1 MSKAAVT
8 YELIASDG
16 KARRGRINT
25 PHGSVETPTFM
36 PVGTVGSVK
45 GLAPWELK
53 AMGAGIVLGNTYHL
67 HLRPSEGLIER
78 RGGLHRFVAW
88 DGPMLTDSGGFQ
100 VFSLAKLN
108 KITEEG
114 VAFRSH
120 IDGSKRFLSPEESMR
135 IQKSLGADI
144 VMAFDQCPPADAPR
158 SAIEAAM
165 ARTTRWLDR
174 CMTALDSSQQALF
187 GIVQGGVD
195 VDLRRQH
202 IDEICSRDLPG
213 FALGGLSVGETS
225 EQMYETLEASAS
237 LLPIDKPR
245 YLMGVGTPRD
255 LVEAVAQGID
265 MFDCVL
271 PTRNGRMGTAMT
283 SEGRIN
289 IKNARFAED
298 DGPLDPTCLCPTC
311 TTFSRAYLRHLFMA
325 KEILV
330 MRALSEH
337 NLWYLMTL
345 MGRCREAIEKG
356 SFAQLLAEV
365 RERWPS
371 KAERSSV

>member
-1 MSKAAVT
+1 MSKPAVS
-8 YELIASDG
+8 YKLLASDG
-16 KARRGRINT
+16 KARRGLLHT
-25 PHGSVETPTFM
+25 PHGVVETPTFM

-53 AMGAGIVLGNTYHL
+53 AMGAGVVLGNTYHL
-67 HLRPSEGLIER
+67 HLRPGEDLVAR
-78 RGGLHRFVAW
+78 RGGLHEFVAW

-100 VFSLAKLN
+100 VFSLAALN
-108 KITEEG
+108 QITEEG
-114 VAFRSH
+114 VAFQSH

-135 IQKSLGADI
+135 IQKALGADI
-144 VMAFDQCPPADAPR
+144 IMAFDQCPPADAPR
-158 SAIEAAM
+158 AQIEAAM
-165 ARTTRWLDR
+165 GRTTRWLDR
-174 CMTALDSSQQALF
+174 CIESLDSPNQGLF

-195 VDLRRQH
+195 LELRRQH
-202 IDEICSRDLPG
+202 IEAICSRDLPG
-213 FALGGLSVGETS
+213 FALGGLSVGETN
-225 EQMYETLEASAS
+225 EKMYEVLEDTAHR
-237 LLPIDKPR
+237 LPGDKPR

-298 DGPLDPTCLCPTC
+298 DGPLDPTCPCPTC
-311 TTFSRAYLRHLFMA
+311 TTFSRAYLRHLYQA

-330 MRALSEH
+330 MRAMSEH
-337 NLWYLMTL
+337 NLWYLMRL
-345 MGRCREAIEKG
+345 MQRCREAIEAG
-356 SFAQLLAEV
+356 NFGDLLAEV
-365 RERWPS
+365 RTRWPT
-371 KAERSSV
+371 KHERG

>member
-1 MSKAAVT
+1 MSKHPVT
-8 YELIASDG
+8 YELVASQG
-16 KARRGRINT
+16 RARRGILHT

-53 AMGAGIVLGNTYHL
+53 AMGAGVVLGNTYHL
-67 HLRPSEGLIER
+67 HLRPGEDLIAR
-78 RGGLHRFVAW
+78 RGGLHQFVAW

-100 VFSLAKLN
+100 VFSLAALN
-108 KITEEG
+108 QITEDG

-135 IQKSLGADI
+135 IQKALGADI
-144 VMAFDQCPPADAPR
+144 IMAFDECPPADADTKV
-158 SAIEAAM
+158 IEAAM
-165 ARTTRWLDR
+165 GRTSRWLDR
-174 CMTALDSSQQALF
+174 CMKSLDSPQQALF
-187 GIVQGGVD
+187 GIVQGGI
-195 VDLRRQH
+195 DLKLRAQH
-202 IDEICSRDLPG
+202 IDDICSRDLAG
-213 FALGGLSVGETS
+213 FALGGLSVGETNES
-225 EQMYETLEASAS
+225 MYEVLDATAHR
-237 LLPIDKPR
+237 LPQDKPR

-298 DGPLDPTCLCPTC
+298 DGPLDPECPCPTC
-311 TTFSRAYLRHLFMA
+311 TTFSRAYLRHLYQA

-337 NLWYLMTL
+337 NLWYLTRL
-345 MGRCREAIEKG
+345 MARCREAIAAGE
-356 SFAQLLAEV
+356 FDELLAEV
-365 RERWPS
+365 RQRWPLAS
-371 KAERSSV
+371 ER

>member
-1 MSKAAVT
+1 MSKHPVN
-8 YELIASDG
+8 YELVASQG
-16 KARRGRINT
+16 RARRGILHT

-53 AMGAGIVLGNTYHL
+53 AMGAGVVLGNTYHL
-67 HLRPSEGLIER
+67 HLRPGEDLIAR
-78 RGGLHRFVAW
+78 RGGLHQFVAW

-100 VFSLAKLN
+100 VFSLAALN
-108 KITEEG
+108 QITEEG

-135 IQKSLGADI
+135 IQKALGADI
-144 VMAFDQCPPADAPR
+144 IMAFDECPPADADTKV
-158 SAIEAAM
+158 IEAAM
-165 ARTTRWLDR
+165 GRTSRWLDR
-174 CMTALDSSQQALF
+174 CMTSLDSPQQALF
-187 GIVQGGVD
+187 GIVQGGI
-195 VDLRRQH
+195 DLKLRAQH
-202 IDEICSRDLPG
+202 IDDICSRDLAG
-213 FALGGLSVGETS
+213 FALGGLSVGETNES
-225 EQMYETLEASAS
+225 MYEVLEATAHR
-237 LLPIDKPR
+237 LPQDKPR

-298 DGPLDPTCLCPTC
+298 DGPLDPECPCPTC
-311 TTFSRAYLRHLFMA
+311 TTFSRAYLRHLYQS

-337 NLWYLMTL
+337 NLWYLTRL
-345 MGRCREAIEKG
+345 MARCREAISAGEFG
-356 SFAQLLAEV
+356 ALLAEV
-365 RERWPS
+365 RERWPLAS
-371 KAERSSV
+371 ER